1 MRPLLDVPI
10 RPEFSIEQ
18 APSPQRLAPQAFTL
32 TADAVTDGSS
42 ASVGAHVES
51 ASGRFVVLH
60 DPDGVDEWEGND
72 RIVIFARCD
81 VEPEL
86 LADPLIHEVAWS
98 WVTEA
103 LDNHEVAQLGG
114 TVTVSSGTSFGS
126 MAERPGDGLVEI
138 RASWTPSMMTS
149 PIIWP
154 CGSRFWLPSP
164 AFLLF
169 RRVSQPW
176 VGVGPPTRDAHQGR
190 ARGRLESL
198 GRLRN
203 HRCLSPLEPLT
214 LRDGLSP
221 VIDTPDAL
229 QAYARA
235 IEQGIR
241 TRRARCRASVGIPLL
256 HAGLSDPGTPRGR
269 RHRPD

>member
-1 MRPLLDVPI
+1 VHSVPAPHEAFETRVQALLDVPI
-10 RPEFSIEQ
+10 RPEFSIER
-18 APSPQRLAPQAFTL
+18 APSPQRLAPHAFTL

-60 DPDGVDEWEGND
+60 DPDGVDEWEAND

-126 MAERPGDGLVEI
+126 MVERPGDGLVEI
-138 RASWTPSMMTS
+138 RASWTPLEDDLTIHLSLWIEILATLA
-149 PIIWP
+149 
-154 CGSRFWLPSP
+154 GLPPVP
-164 AFLLF
+164 AG
-169 RRVSQPW
+169 VAT
-176 VGVGPPTRDAHQGR
+176 VGG
-190 ARGRLESL
+190 
-198 GRLRN
+198 
-203 HRCLSPLEPLT
+203 
-214 LRDGLSP
+214 
-221 VIDTPDAL
+221 
-229 QAYARA
+229 
-235 IEQGIR
+235 
-241 TRRARCRASVGIPLL
+241 RRAT
-256 HAGLSDPGTPRGR
+256 HT
-269 RHRPD
+269 